1 MKEAVFKKNFSWH
14 IVKPVNITRV
24 LLATS
29 LNKHPSPDHKY
40 SPVHS
45 TRRHRGPGSHR
56 VPPCPRGKGS
66 VAVCVV
72 VLVQSKRKSQ
82 NGENISL
89 NIVLNIEK
97 TVILGI
103 YHAV

>member
-1 MKEAVFKKNFSWH
+1 M
-14 IVKPVNITRV
+14 
-24 LLATS
+24 
-29 LNKHPSPDHKY
+29 
-40 SPVHS
+40 
-45 TRRHRGPGSHR
+45 
-56 VPPCPRGKGS
+56 
-66 VAVCVV
+66 AVCVV

-103 YHAV
+103 YHAVLCVLRCLTISKLKLKKKIVCVNLDRENYLYIQF